1 MVDSKWSKSI
11 HFKLK
16 SNQICMNTMEIA
28 QNQGQ
33 IKKMLAG
40 KLFMRGQE
48 MPIFLQ
54 FQSTCITWSPS
65 YSMLKSP
72 VISAQQW
79 LRMFKVSCYDE
90 TLGLRPLWYYP
101 SWDKQDTWW
110 YKFLIFWGK
119 RPRKRPMWQY
129 KGWNYFLSLAKCVFS

>member
-1 MVDSKWSKSI
+1 
-11 HFKLK
+11 
-16 SNQICMNTMEIA
+16 MNTMEIA

-54 FQSTCITWSPS
+54 FQSTCITRSPS

-72 VISAQQW
+72 VISAQQ
-79 LRMFKVSCYDE
+79 
-90 TLGLRPLWYYP
+90 
-101 SWDKQDTWW
+101 
-110 YKFLIFWGK
+110 
-119 RPRKRPMWQY
+119 
-129 KGWNYFLSLAKCVFS
+129 